1 MTQLPDFRD
10 TSEFPKLDE
19 HSDRGIL
26 CPRCE
31 RRSRDE
37 SFCEHCQFE
46 LPSASGPVSTASPA
60 SAANHPFGLSSF
72 LVQWPN
78 DPGESFQ
85 VAMGTPHF
93 RVRAVRPELW
103 TELAKDVQTRRSLIL
118 KELPPIHVLELG
130 GGAVILAETWP
141 QDEEETA
148 PESTSESVDELLMET
163 LVWCRKL
170 AIAMDSLHRSG
181 HVWLDF
187 DPYAVEFSENHLRI
201 TNLDWRVFPSG
212 KCPALL
218 ARISKLY
225 SPPEVCQFRD
235 EQIGP
240 RTDVF
245 HLAIAA
251 YYRLAGL
258 NPEGFGGRGLESFS
272 FEIPPLRIYRPD
284 LPTGVWPILK
294 RALAINANQRPASPI
309 ELIQQLERV
318 TGKHQST
325 PRCDTTPSP
334 IRPESRNMLQRLF
347 GRKKEEPTVRTF
359 DPSTNS
365 TTLEIG
371 WQSVTGRAKSAAGA
385 VNQDRAVV
393 LSIPVHQREIHLMI
407 TADGVTHSRVGKGER
422 ASQIGCEVLVASIR
436 EQIQSLPL
444 HAQPDWPGILDR
456 ACQSAGQAIVAEA
469 LSIPDRPEFVR
480 DNDLMSSTVLI
491 GLIDGQDLLLG
502 NVGDS
507 RAYLVANGIAEQL
520 TVDGDV
526 ASTQLAQLVPPEQVQ
541 EIGGAGKALRFCLGA
556 CRENENGQL
565 VADLERARPQ
575 LSLWPI
581 KTGEIY
587 VLCSD
592 GLVEER
598 VFLEPED
605 LVRIIQSRANETA
618 QQMAEEL
625 VAAADARQ
633 RLPSIS
639 EPSGYGDNVTCI
651 VIKSATG
658 PSKAVLSGK
667 G

>member
-10 TSEFPKLDE
+10 TSEFPRLDE
-19 HSDRGIL
+19 HSDEGLL
-26 CPRCE
+26 CPRCNL
-31 RRSRDE
+31 RSRDE

-46 LPSASGPVSTASPA
+46 RPSPTAPDA
-60 SAANHPFGLSSF
+60 TAIPTAVENHPWSLSSF
-72 LVQWPN
+72 VVHWPN

-85 VAMGTPHF
+85 VGLGTSNV

-103 TELAKDVQTRRSLIL
+103 PELAKDVHARRSLIL
-118 KELPPIHVLELG
+118 QELPPIQVLETG
-130 GGAVILAETWP
+130 GGAVIFAEAWLP
-141 QDEEETA
+141 EQDDSLQSPPA
-148 PESTSESVDELLMET
+148 SVEELLMET
-163 LVWCRKL
+163 LVWCRKI

-187 DPYAVEFSENHLRI
+187 DPSAVEFNENQVRI
-201 TNLDWRVFPSG
+201 TNLDWRVFPCG

-235 EQIGP
+235 EQIGA

-258 NPEGFGGRGLESFS
+258 NPEGFGGRGLESFG

-284 LPTGVWPILK
+284 LPTGIWPILK
-294 RALAINANQRPASPI
+294 RALAISANQRPASPL

-318 TGKHQST
+318 TGQHLST
-325 PRCDTTPSP
+325 PHRAAVQGP
-334 IRPESRNMLQRLF
+334 IHPETRNMLRRLF
-347 GRKKEEPTVRTF
+347 GRKREEPIVRSF
-359 DPSTNS
+359 DPPTHS

-371 WQSVTGRAKSAAGA
+371 WKSVTGRAKLAAGA

-393 LSIPVHQREIHLMI
+393 LSIPVHQRQVHLLI
-407 TADGVTHSRVGKGER
+407 VADGVTHSRVGKGER
-422 ASQIGCEVLVASIR
+422 ASEIGCEVLVASIR
-436 EQIQSLPL
+436 DQAQSLPQ
-444 HAQPDWPGILDR
+444 HEYPNWPDILDR
-456 ACQSAGQAIVAEA
+456 ACQSASQAVVAEA
-469 LSIPDRPEFVR
+469 LSISDRPEFIR
-480 DNDLMSSTVLI
+480 DNDLMSSTALI
-491 GLIDGQDLLLG
+491 GLIDGQDLFLG

-507 RAYLVANGIAEQL
+507 RAYLIANGIAEQL

-526 ASTQLAQLVPPEQVQ
+526 ASTQLTQLVPPEQVQ

-556 CRENENGQL
+556 GRENEHGQL
-565 VADLERARPQ
+565 EADLERARPQ
-575 LSLWPI
+575 LSLWRI
-581 KTGEIY
+581 KPGEIY

-605 LVRIIQSRANETA
+605 LVRIIHSRANETA
-618 QQMAEEL
+618 QQIAEEL

-633 RLPSIS
+633 RLPSIN

-658 PSKAVLSGK
+658 PSQVVLSGK